1 MPAFQKPKSRNA
13 ATTLLMLG
21 IIAVSMFMGMIVLA
35 VETGVQ
41 VVDDPDT
48 QLTGAPP
55 GYQQRRWSHNWRRP
69 CSGLLP
75 GVLADRR
82 GDSADPGVGR

>member
-1 MPAFQKPKSRNA
+1 
-13 ATTLLMLG
+13 MLG

-48 QLTGAPP
+48 QLTAPRRVISK
-55 GYQQRRWSHNWRRP
+55 RRWSHNWRRP
-69 CSGLLP
+69 CSGAFTW
-75 GVLADRR
+75 G
-82 GDSADPGVGR
+82 SC